1 MSEKKLKV
9 GEKAPEFSLPSSD
22 GRKISLKDFR
32 GKKPVV
38 LYFYPK
44 DDTPGCTTEACG
56 FRDLYAE
63 IGKSG
68 GVVLGVSL
76 DPLDAHKKFIDKYNL
91 PFPLLSDEE
100 AKVSEAY
107 GVYGEKNMYGKKFWG
122 IHRTTFL
129 ISKKGIIE
137 EIYHKVKV
145 ETHPQEVLT
154 RLEDLS

>member
-1 MSEKKLKV
+1 VSEKKMKV
-9 GEKAPEFSLPSSD
+9 GEKAPDFSLPSSD
-22 GRKISLKDFR
+22 GKKISLKDFR

-38 LYFYPK
+38 LCFYPK

-63 IGKSG
+63 IGKSNA
-68 GVVLGVSL
+68 VVLGVSL
-76 DPLDAHKKFIDKYNL
+76 DPLEAHKKFIDKYNL

-100 AKVSEAY
+100 AKVSKAY

-129 ISKKGIIE
+129 INQEGIIE

-145 ETHPQEVLT
+145 ETHPREVLT
-154 RLEDLS
+154 CLENLS